1 VKNAAMEELEQP
13 AGEISNGAG
22 RSRLNVPNTFCA
34 IRLAGSLALLAIAPS
49 GDARLFLIVF
59 LFLALTDFVDGKL
72 AIWLDQR
79 TTFGARFDSIADAA
93 MYGSLLIGIVWLKS
107 DILAGY
113 AWWIAAALACYA
125 LSCASSLVKFGRLPS
140 HHTYSAKS
148 AWMVTVLSAVALLS
162 GWATW
167 PVPLAAVAVSLA
179 NLESTAITLLSD
191 EWRADVAS
199 IWHSRR
205 QT

>member
-1 VKNAAMEELEQP
+1 MEHLEQP
-13 AGEISNGAG
+13 ADEVSDGVR

-34 IRLAGSLALLAIAPS
+34 VRLVGSLALLAIAPS
-49 GDARLFLIVF
+49 GNATLFLIVF
-59 LFLALTDFVDGKL
+59 LCLALTDFVDGKL

-107 DILAGY
+107 DVLASY
-113 AWWIAAALACYA
+113 WPWIAAALACYA

-167 PVPLAAVAVSLA
+167 PAALAAVAVSLA

-191 EWRADVAS
+191 EWQADVATV
-199 IWHSRR
+199 WRARR
-205 QT
+205 GQ

>member
-1 VKNAAMEELEQP
+1 MDQP
-13 AGEISNGAG
+13 TERTSSVAR
-22 RSRLNVPNTFCA
+22 RSRVNVPNTFCA
-34 IRLAGSLALLAIAPS
+34 IRLIGSLALLAIAPS
-49 GDARLFLIVF
+49 GNAQLFLVVF

-107 DILAGY
+107 DVLAHY
-113 AWWIAAALACYA
+113 APWIATALACYA
-125 LSCASSLVKFGRLPS
+125 LSCVSSLLKFGRLPS

-148 AWMVTVLSAVALLS
+148 AWMVTVLSAVALLIN
-162 GWATW
+162 WATW

-179 NLESTAITLLSD
+179 NLESTAITLVLD
-191 EWRADVAS
+191 RWQADVPS
-199 IWHSRR
+199 IWIALRAR
-205 QT
+205 